1 VAERN
6 PAHCA
11 DNGGVLRNVQVN
23 HLLNRFQETEFLKN
37 QYETADGDLLG
48 CYCFHQPSG
57 CSQVGRGLVPVWNPR
72 LGLGLGVHPAQST
85 LTRMS
90 SAATPSTPASATAGS
105 APCRTSALDQL
116 VLAGRAVSVKNP
128 QTLIIS
134 LYAFTIHRSGTLR
147 QGNDRSGF
155 QLAIPYLIPRCETR
169 QGFCGSRAL
178 RAAARGRCTAGQ
190 QLRSNVTD
198 HERVMVARSV
208 PTNLP

>member
-1 VAERN
+1 MTGRPPRHRTASTPSFPRTS
-6 PAHCA
+6 
-11 DNGGVLRNVQVN
+11 VL
-23 HLLNRFQETEFLKN
+23 
-37 QYETADGDLLG
+37 
-48 CYCFHQPSG
+48 SG
-57 CSQVGRGLVPVWNPR
+57 CLPSVDGRRPRDLGLPVEKTQQPR
-72 LGLGLGVHPAQST
+72 LPQSPRRASPAWALSRDAYCR
-85 LTRMS
+85 TRMS

-190 QLRSNVTD
+190 QLRSNVSD
-198 HERVMVARSV
+198 HERVMVARSL